1 MSTYSY
7 IILFLRIKSA
17 NIDSVLWSHLEVV
30 NCCKPC
36 DHVKYSSGA
45 EDWIF
50 YGLSFV
56 LDKQIRQQFYRVTS
70 LHLSAPSCSAKLFY
84 RKPKSVWYDQMQ
96 KITSPV
102 QIKQFLVLEHNQN
115 RSRHLRVSW
124 SSSSMGTKVIS
135 FQLIEKRLIG
145 FGKWCILCNSP
156 QRKM

>member
-7 IILFLRIKSA
+7 IILFLCIKSA
-17 NIDSVLWSHLEVV
+17 NTDSVLWSHLEVV

-36 DHVKYSSGA
+36 EVLKWSWGLDF
-45 EDWIF
+45 F

-56 LDKQIRQQFYRVTS
+56 LDKQIRQQFFPVSRLCICLRLLALQSFFTGS
-70 LHLSAPSCSAKLFY
+70 LKACGMIRCK
-84 RKPKSVWYDQMQ
+84 
-96 KITSPV
+96 KITSPI
-102 QIKQFLVLEHNQN
+102 QIKQFLVLEHNRN
-115 RSRHLRVSW
+115 RCRHLRVSW

-135 FQLIEKRLIG
+135 FRLIEKRLIG